1 MIKERTPLSKRC
13 HHAPAVRPEASGS
26 LLIYNPSQHLTAMQ
40 SDPTLKIALRS
51 IHFSPSPLLSHHH
64 PCTGITEITLPPLCL
79 PESTGHTAARV
90 MQKTGACVNAF
101 THARCSVLRAARERP
116 FSCPRCPHGAVCSR
130 ASTGHALPTPLP
142 SRGLPCPEQSPP
154 FCPPFPRADVGLAL
168 RCQHR
173 LTSSQKP
180 WPPD

>member
-26 LLIYNPSQHLTAMQ
+26 LLIYNPSRHLTAMQ

-79 PESTGHTAARV
+79 PESTSHTAARV
-90 MQKTGACVNAF
+90 MQTTGACVNAF
-101 THARCSVLRAARERP
+101 THARCSVLRAAPERP
-116 FSCPRCPHGAVCSR
+116 FPCLRCPHGAACSR
-130 ASTGHALPTPLP
+130 ASTGHALPTPCLLGGSPAQNRVLP
-142 SRGLPCPEQSPP
+142 S
-154 FCPPFPRADVGLAL
+154 AL
-168 RCQHR
+168 LSRE
-173 LTSSQKP
+173 LTSA
-180 WPPD
+180 